1 MWHQSY
7 IFELLLEHFP
17 ARLLFPKLNGE
28 VKHLPR
34 VGRQTRLW
42 KRTVTIRR
50 QVPRFEYSLH
60 PPRGRRSLILCG
72 LQHLVP
78 QLVERRPA
86 FLQALLASA
95 QLVSLR
101 LHLRLQ
107 RLEPFLELDL
117 PRSCSGAQLPAGPAL
132 RAGTEL
138 RGSLKGAA
146 DTRAQTQRQRALWRN
161 LHPARLGLRGHKL
174 CGRLLAVR
182 LRLLLQGNFVCC
194 HVRACGV
201 RGRELRAG
209 LFERSLGL
217 FERSL
222 HLFVRLQQLPR
233 RAAAA
238 RTRCASGA
246 SAAAALGAALFG
258 CTQDS
263 RAGQS

>member
-1 MWHQSY
+1 M
-7 IFELLLEHFP
+7 
-17 ARLLFPKLNGE
+17 
-28 VKHLPR
+28 
-34 VGRQTRLW
+34 

-78 QLVERRPA
+78 QLVERRTA

-101 LHLRLQ
+101 LHFRLQ

-132 RAGTEL
+132 RTGTEL

-161 LHPARLGLRGHKL
+161 LHAARLGLCGRKL
-174 CGRLLAVR
+174 CGRLRAVR
-182 LRLLLQGNFVCC
+182 LRLLLQGNAVCC

-201 RGRELRAG
+201 CGRELRAG
-209 LFERSLGL
+209 LFERSL
-217 FERSL
+217 
-222 HLFVRLQQLPR
+222 HLFVCLQQLLR

-246 SAAAALGAALFG
+246 STAAALEAALFG
-258 CTQDS
+258 CAQDR
-263 RAGQS
+263 RAGQP